1 MKKTMLRLAL
11 TVLALVLVCSLASC
25 KDDEPGSLIGS
36 DTTTP
41 APEVTTPTP
50 ETTVHVHE
58 YASTVINPTCYS
70 PGYTLSVC
78 LCGDQ
83 QITEPTEQLAHTYG
97 EWKVTTAATCS
108 AEGSQTRTC
117 TAEKCNASET
127 QSIAKLAH
135 DYAHTVTAP
144 TKTTQGYT
152 VHTCRNCNDSYTD
165 SYTNA
170 TGSLGL
176 SYSQNADGTLTIT
189 GMGLCTDTDV
199 IIYAA
204 TAEGKS
210 VTAIAEGAF
219 AGNTTIK
226 TISLPESIVSIGEG
240 AFAGCT
246 ALTQINV
253 NSANANYASLEGV
266 LYNKALTILVAF
278 PAGRANTSYTIAN
291 AIVDIRPSAFAG
303 CVNLEEFKLESTSNK
318 IFAVYNG
325 VLYRLDAN
333 GKATTLIAY
342 PAGKIETDGAI
353 QLGALTG
360 VVTNIGDYAFYGAVK
375 LKTMNIAGLISIGAH
390 AFENC
395 PELKSITL
403 ADSVRKI
410 GEYSFAGCSA
420 LTYVS
425 IGSGLRNITAN
436 SFNGC
441 TALGGIELPDTVDEI
456 QEYAFSNCISLRYI
470 LIGSGVEEIRERAFS
485 GCNNLIQVLYKGNAT
500 DWFYIDM
507 HSSNNTTLTITAT
520 LFFYSDALSNPSTG
534 TVKYWHYVT
543 DSVTGNKIPSVVW

>member
-83 QITEPTEQLAHTYG
+83 QITEPTEQLPHTYG
-97 EWKVTTAATCS
+97 EWKVTTAATCT

-117 TAEKCNASET
+117 TVEKCTASET

-135 DYAHTVTAP
+135 DYVHTVTAP

-176 SYSQNADGTLTIT
+176 SYSQNADGTLTVT

-226 TISLPESIVSIGEG
+226 TISLPESINSIGEG

-253 NSANANYASLEGV
+253 NSSNAHFASLEGV
-266 LYNKALTILVAF
+266 LYNKALTVLVAF
-278 PAGRANTSYTIAN
+278 PAGRTNTSYTVAN
-291 AIVDIRPSAFAG
+291 AIADIRPSAFAG
-303 CVNLEEFKLESTSNK
+303 CVNLEEFKLESDSNK
-318 IFAVYNG
+318 IFAVYG
-325 VLYRLDAN
+325 GILYRLNAD
-333 GKATTLIAY
+333 GKATTIVAY
-342 PAGKIETDGAI
+342 PAGKIETDGAV

-360 VVTNIGDYAFYGAVK
+360 VVTDIGDYAFYGAVK
-375 LKTMNIAGLISIGAH
+375 LKTMSIAGIMSIGAH

-395 PELKSITL
+395 PELTTVVL

-410 GEYSFAGCSA
+410 GEYSFAGCED
-420 LTYVS
+420 LTD
-425 IGSGLRNITAN
+425 ITFGSGLRNISAN
-436 SFNGC
+436 SFSGC
-441 TALGGIELPDTVDEI
+441 TSLYFVTIPDTVDEI
-456 QEYAFSNCISLRYI
+456 HEYAFSNCISLRAV
-470 LIGSGVEEIRERAFS
+470 LIGKGIEEIRERAFT
-485 GCNNLIQVLYKGNAT
+485 GCNNLVQVLYKGNST

-507 HSSNNTTLTITAT
+507 HSSNNTVLGITAT
-520 LFFYSDALSNPSTG
+520 LYFYTDSVTNPSTG
-534 TVKYWHYVT
+534 AVKYWHYGT
-543 DSVTGNKIPSVVW
+543 DGKPTVSWN